1 MEKMTDVQLRKVVGF
16 ILEDIS
22 ETTDTY
28 VNDYSAWGTYIF
40 VKALVETAELLQAME
55 ITPDMLKP
63 KKAD

>member
-1 MEKMTDVQLRKVVGF
+1 MKMTDAQLQTIVDL
-16 ILEDIS
+16 ILEDIA

-28 VNDYSAWGTYIF
+28 VGDYSAWGRYIF
-40 VKALVETAELLQAME
+40 VKALGETAELLQAME

>member
-1 MEKMTDVQLRKVVGF
+1 MMKMTDTQLQKIVGL

-22 ETTDTY
+22 ETTDTC

-40 VKALVETAELLQAME
+40 VKALVEAAELLQAME